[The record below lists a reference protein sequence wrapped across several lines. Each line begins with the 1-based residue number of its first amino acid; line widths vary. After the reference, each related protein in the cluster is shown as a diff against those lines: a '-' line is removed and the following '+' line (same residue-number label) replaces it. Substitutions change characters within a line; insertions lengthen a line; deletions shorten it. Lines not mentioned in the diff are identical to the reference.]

1 MWGSGRAGQ
10 LSNSPPSPASPLA
23 PSARAPCALTTMRSP
38 LRLSLIR
45 ALSSPA
51 VTAYPPQA
59 AFPVSPALWMDG
71 TTPFHRRAAT
81 KDPHTPLPSSVRQ
94 NKTRAC
100 TFSLRSS
107 TRRRAGTE
115 RAPPA
120 GRMIHARPQAHR
132 EIYAQ
137 EPHARARHRDNRVC
151 PPAALARRFVAAAHA
166 SPWRARAPQRTRPPT
181 RRPSLSTR
189 WYVRV
194 GSAGSGGQPTASPNR
209 AGSPIES
216 PPRDPGSLCYL
227 VGSARLALIG
237 RRYRLYTTDRCPPF
251 PTIASQT
258 LTRRQRDQLT
268 SRTRRLPRSDTGA
281 HAMSRRKRRRTYI
294 VVSYLTVA
302 EERAA
307 RGVERERFWAPLARA
322 VRSDGTMG
330 T

>member
-1 MWGSGRAGQ
+1 MKFTRKSRTRELAIATTVCAHQPHLHAGLWRRHTRPRGGRGHRSGRVPRRVAQ
-10 LSNSPPSPASPLA
+10 
-23 PSARAPCALTTMRSP
+23 
-38 LRLSLIR
+38 
-45 ALSSPA
+45 
-51 VTAYPPQA
+51 AY
-59 AFPVSPALWMDG
+59 
-71 TTPFHRRAAT
+71 RRA
-81 KDPHTPLPSSVRQ
+81 
-94 NKTRAC
+94 
-100 TFSLRSS
+100 
-107 TRRRAGTE
+107 
-115 RAPPA
+115 
-120 GRMIHARPQAHR
+120 
-132 EIYAQ
+132 
-137 EPHARARHRDNRVC
+137 
-151 PPAALARRFVAAAHA
+151 
-166 SPWRARAPQRTRPPT
+166 
-181 RRPSLSTR
+181 
-189 WYVRV
+189 

-268 SRTRRLPRSDTGA
+268 WRTRRPPRSDTGA